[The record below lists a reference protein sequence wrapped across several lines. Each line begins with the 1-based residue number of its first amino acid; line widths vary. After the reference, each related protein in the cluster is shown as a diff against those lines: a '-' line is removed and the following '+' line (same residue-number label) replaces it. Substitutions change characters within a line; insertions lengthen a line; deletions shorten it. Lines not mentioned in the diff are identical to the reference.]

1 MSEIRNQIL
10 LGDVRERLAEIPDA
24 SVDCVITSPPYFRL
38 RDYGRGGQL
47 GLESSIDQWADV
59 LRDVLRGVARVLKP
73 GGSVWLI
80 LGDTYSRDDRHGA
93 PKKSLLLGPERLGL
107 RLLEDGWIVRNKVT
121 WAKTNPM
128 PTSARDRLSNNTEIV
143 YFLTRS
149 DRYFFDLDSIRVPR
163 RSNQRRDGSSVGSAR
178 PAWGGRP
185 HRAFSPPARRYV
197 AGDVGH
203 PLGKNPGDVWE
214 VATANFRGPHFA
226 TFPPKLVD
234 RPLLASCPARVCS
247 VCGTPWRRA
256 AMRRLGALAVRGEP
270 EPGCRCGRE
279 WRPGLV
285 LDPFIGSGT
294 LALAALGHQR
304 DWLGIELNADYA
316 DLANR
321 RIEAA
326 VRAGRRDDRRAA

>member
-128 PTSARDRLSNNTEIV
+128 PTSARDRLSNNT
-143 YFLTRS
+143 
-149 DRYFFDLDSIRVPR
+149 
-163 RSNQRRDGSSVGSAR
+163 
-178 PAWGGRP
+178 
-185 HRAFSPPARRYV
+185 
-197 AGDVGH
+197 
-203 PLGKNPGDVWE
+203 
-214 VATANFRGPHFA
+214 
-226 TFPPKLVD
+226 
-234 RPLLASCPARVCS
+234 
-247 VCGTPWRRA
+247 
-256 AMRRLGALAVRGEP
+256 
-270 EPGCRCGRE
+270 
-279 WRPGLV
+279 
-285 LDPFIGSGT
+285 
-294 LALAALGHQR
+294 
-304 DWLGIELNADYA
+304 
-316 DLANR
+316 
-321 RIEAA
+321 
-326 VRAGRRDDRRAA
+326 